1 MGFLEEDVAIGHGPI
16 RRRVALQAPF
26 LQHHCSFS
34 YPHASFLLLFSQN
47 KMVFKARNPKYKPKA
62 KNPLSLPMK
71 VVLMGVQGAE
81 PYSLPPPFFGKFRL
95 YFVGMTKMEDPKI
108 QLLKMIF
115 SFNIVPRGVA
125 VKGLLAHWELK
136 SSKDGMMH
144 TIYLRYSL

>member
-1 MGFLEEDVAIGHGPI
+1 
-16 RRRVALQAPF
+16 
-26 LQHHCSFS
+26 
-34 YPHASFLLLFSQN
+34 
-47 KMVFKARNPKYKPKA
+47 
-62 KNPLSLPMK
+62 
-71 VVLMGVQGAE
+71 
-81 PYSLPPPFFGKFRL
+81 
-95 YFVGMTKMEDPKI
+95 MTKMEDPKI